1 MVLQQLLPT
10 VREPSEALAGGGHFH
25 DSGIPEVSDVSTY
38 LLAGCVAGRLAHLT
52 SLMVP
57 IETARI
63 SHLVSRV

>member
-38 LLAGCVAGRLAHLT
+38 LLAGCVARSTLREDWRT
-52 SLMVP
+52 SHP
-57 IETARI
+57 
-63 SHLVSRV
+63 